1 MTMHTAETA
10 ELSLLRRRRALERLA
25 APDALLAPD
34 RTGRWHC
41 VYPKGDRRRRPLAKL
56 TPADVRVLVGDGAIA
71 PAGFAGV
78 YRLSPEGKKARLR
91 TTFEDSPF
99 RQQHA
104 AFVARVVMSRRGPRR
119 ARGAEIAGP
128 FGALVARA
136 PHAFEPRE
144 IAAAR
149 RLWEDHALSQH
160 GLFAGSDWQAPPRG
174 STRRGSGG
182 AQERAAAAAID
193 ARRRV
198 TDALGA
204 LPLSLSS
211 AVRAACL
218 DGAGFEALEQ
228 ERRWPP
234 RSGKLVL
241 KLALELLADHYAIGC
256 AA

>member
-1 MTMHTAETA
+1 MSMHEAETA
-10 ELSLLRRRRALERLA
+10 ELSLLRRRRALERRA

-56 TPADVRVLVGDGAIA
+56 SPADVRVLVGDGAIA
-71 PAGFAGV
+71 PAGFAGA
-78 YRLSPEGKKARLR
+78 YRLSPEGKRARLR
-91 TTFEDSPF
+91 TTFEEAPF
-99 RQQHA
+99 RQQHT
-104 AFVARVVMSRRGPRR
+104 AFVERVAMGKRGPRR

-128 FGALVARA
+128 FGVLVART
-136 PHAFEPRE
+136 PHFFEARE

-160 GLFAGSDWQAPPRG
+160 GLIAGSDWQAPPRG

-182 AQERAAAAAID
+182 SQERAVAAAID
-193 ARRRV
+193 ARRRLA
-198 TDALGA
+198 DALGA

-218 DGAGFEALEQ
+218 DGEGFETLEQ
-228 ERRWPP
+228 QRRWPV

-241 KLALELLADHYAIGC
+241 KLGLELLADHYRFGC